1 MTLTT
6 HEWIAVGVLLVLLY
20 AKHHHSHYRRHRRH
34 RRAGCGF
41 WYSMRGPFGGR
52 VTYSKHF

>member
-1 MTLTT
+1 MSSLTP

-20 AKHHHSHYRRHRRH
+20 AKHHHRHYRRHRR
-34 RRAGCGF
+34 AGFGF

-52 VTYSKHF
+52 VTYSKRF